1 MNKQIIITALLALI
15 WVAGQAQETVWNN
28 VVAGY
33 NNTQRTVSVTKVDFL
48 ADRTDVVIHIDY
60 VAGQW
65 IRIAKDTY
73 LEADGKQYPVKDAA
87 VIQLGEQYT
96 MPAATLDFVL
106 TFAPVPHGV
115 KQMNLIEPGGW
126 MVCNLRSSD
135 RLPDGITDTYWR
147 NNKTGDWLIGFSP
160 RHVIYDNK
168 VWDIVSQTEKNDA
181 YMLTLD
187 CGETVKVGKMKK
199 GLRAIT
205 IGKGKSIACSP
216 ITTAA
221 LPDYPTKDTRNG
233 FVDNGYRMG
242 DSVTII
248 GWLKD
253 MPQEEWQKGG
263 EFRISWNSIITD
275 EQEVFFAKMDSL
287 GRFIL
292 RFPVINTSEVW
303 LDEHRTE
310 IMSVVEPGETYFFLY
325 DYKTG
330 QKLWMGGNVRLQNE
344 LLAHPSGGHHDR
356 IDISQGGKVDAMD
369 FKAQTDRSRAQS
381 EAELR
386 KTIAEHPTLSQRY
399 IDYVEGEYQNIQAE
413 SMMQAKYFM
422 PGFKLPQDY
431 VDFVGKEFWK
441 KASKP
446 YTLYDD
452 FPYFMNNYLEY
463 FMPDQ
468 GNDDTLQ
475 AMLDSVGCEYP
486 LRDIFFAHMFYE
498 MIDGTRQPLDSLVL
512 DHVEKHLVKMPQAF
526 AVVKTLNDK
535 YVAIQKR
542 SLSDTANLKSA
553 DDVAD
558 MSDGEQILHKITESY
573 RGRLVLLD
581 IWGTWCG
588 PCKEAL
594 SHSQEEYERLKNY
607 NLVYL
612 YLANRSS
619 DEAWK
624 NVIKQ
629 YNVTGENVVHYN
641 LPIDQQSAVENY
653 LNVHAWPH
661 YRLIDRNGKV
671 LDVNADPRDLE
682 GLARLLE
689 QMK

>member
-1 MNKQIIITALLALI
+1 MNKKTIITALLAL
-15 WVAGQAQETVWNN
+15 VAMTGRAQN
-28 VVAGY
+28 
-33 NNTQRTVSVTKVDFL
+33 TVSTL
-48 ADRTDVVIHIDY
+48 A
-60 VAGQW
+60 
-65 IRIAKDTY
+65 
-73 LEADGKQYPVKDAA
+73 
-87 VIQLGEQYT
+87 
-96 MPAATLDFVL
+96 
-106 TFAPVPHGV
+106 
-115 KQMNLIEPGGW
+115 
-126 MVCNLRSSD
+126 
-135 RLPDGITDTYWR
+135 DTYWR
-147 NNKTGDWLIGFSP
+147 NEKTGDWLIGITAN
-160 RHVIYDNK
+160 HVIYDNM
-168 VWDIVSQTEKNDA
+168 VWDIVARTEKKDA
-181 YMLTLD
+181 YTLTISRPTSDRLQ
-187 CGETVKVGKMKK
+187 GKNGTTIKVGRQKK
-199 GLRAIT
+199 GLR
-205 IGKGKSIACSP
+205 SIAVDKQKP
-216 ITTAA
+216 ITCSLITTET
-221 LPDYPTKDTRNG
+221 LPDYPAKDMRTG
-233 FVDNGYRMG
+233 FADNGYRDG

-253 MPQEEWQKGG
+253 MPQEEWRKGG
-263 EFRISWNSIITD
+263 EFRVSWNSIITD

-287 GRFIL
+287 GRFTL

-330 QKLWMGGNVRLQNE
+330 QKLWMGSNVRLQNE

-553 DDVAD
+553 DDVAN
-558 MSDGEQILHKITESY
+558 MSDGEQILRKITEPY

-594 SHSQEEYERLKNY
+594 SHSQEEYERLKDY

-629 YNVTGENVVHYN
+629 YNVTGESVVHYN

-661 YRLIDRNGKV
+661 YRLIDRDGKV

>member
-1 MNKQIIITALLALI
+1 MNKKTIITILFALVAMAGRAQNAVSTLA
-15 WVAGQAQETVWNN
+15 
-28 VVAGY
+28 
-33 NNTQRTVSVTKVDFL
+33 
-48 ADRTDVVIHIDY
+48 
-60 VAGQW
+60 
-65 IRIAKDTY
+65 
-73 LEADGKQYPVKDAA
+73 
-87 VIQLGEQYT
+87 
-96 MPAATLDFVL
+96 
-106 TFAPVPHGV
+106 
-115 KQMNLIEPGGW
+115 
-126 MVCNLRSSD
+126 
-135 RLPDGITDTYWR
+135 DTYWR
-147 NNKTGDWLIGFSP
+147 NEKTGDWLIGITAN
-160 RHVIYDNK
+160 HVIYDNM
-168 VWDIVSQTEKNDA
+168 VWDIVARTEKKDA
-181 YMLTLD
+181 YALTISN
-187 CGETVKVGKMKK
+187 GTTIKVGKQKK
-199 GLRAIT
+199 GLR
-205 IGKGKSIACSP
+205 SIAIDKQKP
-216 ITTAA
+216 ITCSLINTQA
-221 LPDYPTKDTRNG
+221 LPDYPKKDLRTG
-233 FVDNGYRMG
+233 FTDNGYRDG

-253 MPQEEWQKGG
+253 MPPEEWQKGG
-263 EFRISWNSIITD
+263 EFRVSWNSIITD

-287 GRFIL
+287 GCFML
-292 RFPVINTSEVW
+292 RFPIINTSEVW
-303 LDEHRTE
+303 LDEHRADV
-310 IMSVVEPGETYFFLY
+310 MSVAEPGETYFFLY

-330 QKLWMGGNVRLQNE
+330 QKLWMGSNVRLQNE
-344 LLAHPSGGHHDR
+344 LQAYPSDGHHDR
-356 IDISQGGKVDAMD
+356 IDFGQGGKVDAMD
-369 FKAQTDRSRAQS
+369 FKAQTDNTRAQS
-381 EAELR
+381 EAKLQ

-399 IDYVEGEYQNIQAE
+399 IDYVEGEYQIIQAE

-422 PGFKLPQDY
+422 PGFKLPQEY
-431 VDFVGKEFWK
+431 VDYVGKEFWK

-463 FMPDQ
+463 FLPDQ
-468 GNDDTLQ
+468 GNDDILQ

-594 SHSQEEYERLKNY
+594 SHSQEEYEQLKDY

-629 YNVTGENVVHYN
+629 YNVTGENIVHYN

-661 YRLIDRNGKV
+661 YRLIDRDGKV

>member
-1 MNKQIIITALLALI
+1 MNKQFIIPTLLAL
-15 WVAGQAQETVWNN
+15 VAMAGRAQN
-28 VVAGY
+28 
-33 NNTQRTVSVTKVDFL
+33 TVSTL
-48 ADRTDVVIHIDY
+48 A
-60 VAGQW
+60 
-65 IRIAKDTY
+65 
-73 LEADGKQYPVKDAA
+73 
-87 VIQLGEQYT
+87 
-96 MPAATLDFVL
+96 
-106 TFAPVPHGV
+106 
-115 KQMNLIEPGGW
+115 
-126 MVCNLRSSD
+126 
-135 RLPDGITDTYWR
+135 DTYWR
-147 NNKTGDWLIGFSP
+147 NEKTGDWLIGITAN
-160 RHVIYDNK
+160 HVIYDNM
-168 VWDIVSQTEKNDA
+168 VWDIVARTEKKDT
-181 YMLTLD
+181 YTLTISRPTSDRLQSKN
-187 CGETVKVGKMKK
+187 GTTIRVGRQKK
-199 GLRAIT
+199 GLRSIAV
-205 IGKGKSIACSP
+205 GKQKPIACSL
-216 ITTAA
+216 ITTET
-221 LPDYPTKDTRNG
+221 LPDYPTKDMRTG
-233 FVDNGYRMG
+233 FADNGYRDG

-287 GRFIL
+287 GRFTL

-310 IMSVVEPGETYFFLY
+310 IMSVVEPGETYFFQY

-356 IDISQGGKVDAMD
+356 IDISQDGKMDAMD

-468 GNDDTLQ
+468 GNDNTLQ

-498 MIDGTRQPLDSLVL
+498 MIDGTRQSLDSLVL
-512 DHVEKHLVKMPQAF
+512 DHVEKHLVKMPQAL
-526 AVVKTLNDK
+526 AVVKSLNDK

-542 SLSDTANLKSA
+542 SLSGTANLKSA

-558 MSDGEQILHKITESY
+558 MSDGEQILRKITEPY

-594 SHSQEEYERLKNY
+594 SHSQEEYERLKDY

-629 YNVTGENVVHYN
+629 FNVTGENIVHYN

-661 YRLIDRNGKV
+661 YRLIDRDGKV